1 MILRELVR
9 YHAARIALPDQSMPT
24 LGWSMETIHLRATLS
39 LRGELTTLM
48 PLGWSDQRE
57 KYDGQAHVVPGVV
70 LRGSN
75 KDAGRLWDKS
85 DYALGVEVDKNGK
98 TALSEESQKKWDIFA
113 KVNREIFAEEDDPAL
128 RAFCAFLKSWTPGKS
143 EVLLRNCGV
152 EWKKMGARPNVA
164 FSLNAGDFLHDLP
177 AAKNV
182 WNRHPQ
188 ARAYWVVPKDFEDSR
203 ISGQCM
209 VTGAETRIPLTHPKI
224 KGVRDAD
231 GKDGK
236 GGRSLISFNKECTA
250 FSSHGWKQ
258 NENAQVG
265 EEAAFQYT
273 TALNWLLRREN
284 GHHVRLSGTIV
295 VFWSERPD
303 GGEDEIA
310 RWMGG
315 EIPEGED
322 DASLR
327 EKLDEMRKGKR
338 PQPIEKNGNSGFFVL
353 GLAGTAGRIAVR
365 FWHESTVG
373 EMWNN
378 IAGHYSR
385 LEIAPTF
392 QVPTLQTPKRLR
404 DALSAPGKEMP
415 DNLSAE
421 FLSAILSGGEYPRP
435 LLALTIRRTVSDRP
449 RNNRSKSKS
458 DLRARDESRAALVR
472 AFLIRNCNQNPM
484 EIKPVLNLEHPEPA
498 YHLGRLFAALEK
510 LQSDA
515 LGDVNATIRD
525 RFIGGALSRPG
536 SVFPVLVRGAHHHL
550 RVLRGKHPG
559 LCVNRD
565 QLIEEI
571 HNHVCDRMPQTMTL
585 EQQGMFFL
593 GYYHQRQ
600 DLWSSPDGK
609 KTDSKKPK
617 SSANPA
623 SAEKEQNS

>member
-1 MILRELVR
+1 MILHELVR
-9 YHAARIALPDQSMPT
+9 CHAVRAALSDPDRPMP
-24 LGWSMETIHLRATLS
+24 
-39 LRGELTTLM
+39 
-48 PLGWSDQRE
+48 PLGWSVESIHLLATLSPRGELMKLEPLGAPDKSGKRS
-57 KYDGQAHVVPGVV
+57 GQAHIVPGVV

-75 KDAGRLWDKS
+75 KDAARLWDKS
-85 DYALGVEVDKNGK
+85 DYALGVKVDKDGK
-98 TALSEESQKKWDIFA
+98 ITTCPELWDVFA
-113 KVNREIFAEEDDPAL
+113 KANREIFAEEDAPAL
-128 RAFCAFLKSWTPGKS
+128 RAFCAFLNSWTPEKS
-143 EVLLRNCGV
+143 DALLRDCGV
-152 EWKKMGARPNVA
+152 EWKKMGTGRNVA
-164 FSLNAGDFLHDLP
+164 FSLNAGDFLHNLP
-177 AAKNV
+177 AAKDV

-188 ARAYWVVPKDFEDSR
+188 ARAYWVVPKDFETSR
-203 ISGQCM
+203 VSGQCM
-209 VTGAETRIPLTHPKI
+209 VTGAEARIPLTHPKI
-224 KGVRDAD
+224 KGVLDAD
-231 GKDGK
+231 GNDGK
-236 GGRSLISFNKECTA
+236 GGGRSLISFNKECPA

-265 EEAAFQYT
+265 EESAFQYT
-273 TALNWLLRREN
+273 AALSWLLRREN
-284 GHHVRLSGTIV
+284 GHRVRFSGTVV

-303 GGEDEIA
+303 GDENQIA
-310 RWMGG
+310 LWMGG

-327 EKLDEMRKGKR
+327 EKLGEMRKGKR
-338 PQPIEKNGNSGFFVL
+338 PQPIEKNANSGFFVL

-378 IAGHYSR
+378 IADHYR
-385 LEIAPTF
+385 GLEIAPTF
-392 QVPTLQTPKRLR
+392 QTPIPQTPRRLR
-404 DALSAPGKEMP
+404 DALSAPGKEIP

-421 FLSAILSGGEYPRP
+421 FLSAIISGEKYPRP
-435 LLALTIRRTVSDRP
+435 LLALAVRQAVSDRP
-449 RNNRSKSKS
+449 RKNQPKSKS

-484 EIKPVLNLEHPEPA
+484 ETKPVLNPEHPEPA

-510 LQSDA
+510 LQGDA

-536 SVFPVLVRGAHHHL
+536 SVFPVLIRGAHHHL

-559 LCVNRD
+559 LRVKRD

-571 HNHVCDRMPQTMTL
+571 HNRVRDKMPQTMTL

-600 DLWSSPDGK
+600 SLWPSPDGK
-609 KTDSKKPK
+609 KTDSQKPK
-617 SSANPA
+617 SSANPT
-623 SAEKEQNS
+623 SAEKEQN